1 MESADVHAAV
11 MLAVLAV
18 HLIGVL
24 IIAVSATALMP
35 AFLAGILGVRALRK
49 RDVATGRE
57 DEIKE
62 YSNAR

>member
-11 MLAVLAV
+11 MLAVLVV

-24 IIAVSATALMP
+24 IVAVSATVLMP
-35 AFLAGILGVRALRK
+35 AVLAGILGVRALRK
-49 RDVATGRE
+49 RAAATGRG

-62 YSNAR
+62 YSYAR